1 MAETFNNTVQ
11 VLKND
16 VFMYPKDQ
24 ELTVD
29 ELKWLINRNEQIAND
44 KYDKLMAYYVGRHD
58 ILDKPNK
65 VSGAAPKLVNNM
77 PRYLVNTYNGFFTG
91 IPPKITLPNAS
102 ENETLQDWNNTNSI
116 FDKTSELSKQVDIF
130 GRSLFY
136 VYQDEEGNT
145 CVTVSSPTH
154 SFMIYDDTV
163 SHKPLAFARYYRTSK
178 SELKATIWYA
188 HHVVD
193 LINDSL
199 IDHVFD
205 DNEAKDGVNIYGQVP
220 AVEFYETEERESLY
234 GGGILT
240 LVDALDDTLS
250 QKLDNIN
257 YLADSYMY
265 LLGGRVDNDEIKLM
279 RLNRFIQVDGTDAV
293 NMKIGFLERPDGDN
307 IQEHMIEHLNQTIH
321 EDTGIPDMK
330 DEAFSGNSS
339 GVAIRY
345 KLMPMENRAM
355 TKERKFTQALRKLY
369 KIVFSPFTKVLDNP
383 DAWQDLSFKFTRN
396 IPANVADEVLT
407 AKNAEGIVS
416 HKTQLSMI
424 STVTDPQAELE
435 EVAKEKT
442 EAIKQAQNA
451 IGANPDLVNE
461 DETDEE
467 ED

>member
-1 MAETFNNTVQ
+1 MAETFNDTVQ

-16 VFMYPKDQ
+16 VFIYPKDQ
-24 ELTVD
+24 ELNVD

-65 VSGAAPKLVNNM
+65 VSGVAPKLVNNM

-163 SHKPLAFARYYRTSK
+163 SHKPLAFVRYYRTSK

-396 IPANVADEVLT
+396 IPANVADEVST

>member
-461 DETDEE
+461 DEIDEE

>member
-1 MAETFNNTVQ
+1 MAETFNDKVQ

-16 VFMYPKDQ
+16 VFLYPKNE
-24 ELTVD
+24 ELTVE
-29 ELKWLINRNEQIAND
+29 ELGWLIDRNEKIAQE
-44 KYDKLMAYYVGRHD
+44 KYDKLMAYYVGKHD
-58 ILDKPNK
+58 ILNKPNK
-65 VSGAAPKLVNNM
+65 VSGVSPKLVNNM

-91 IPPKITLPNAS
+91 IPPKITLPDEEA
-102 ENETLQDWNNTNSI
+102 NEILQDWNNANSI

-145 CVTVSSPTH
+145 CITVSSPTH

-163 SHKPLAFARYYRTSK
+163 SHRPLAFVRYSRTNKDGLS
-178 SELKATIWYA
+178 ATVWYE

-193 LINDSL
+193 LINDQL
-199 IDHVFD
+199 LDHIFD

-220 AVEFYETEERESLY
+220 AVEFFETEERESLY

-265 LLGGRVDNDEIKLM
+265 LLGGRIDPDEIQMM
-279 RLNRFIQVDGTDAV
+279 RLNRFIQVDGNDAI

-307 IQEHMIEHLNQTIH
+307 IQEHMIDHLNQTIH

-355 TKERKFTQALRKLY
+355 TKERKFTQGLRKLY
-369 KIVFSPFTKVLDNP
+369 KIVFSSFTNVLDKP
-383 DAWQDLSFKFTRN
+383 DAWRDLNFKFTRN
-396 IPANVADEVLT
+396 IPANLADEVAT

-416 HKTQLSMI
+416 QKTQLSMI
-424 STVTDPQAELE
+424 STVTDPQAELDE
-435 EVAKEKT
+435 IAKEKT
-442 EAIKQAQNA
+442 EAIKQVQSAMNST
-451 IGANPDLVNE
+451 PDLVNN
-461 DETDEE
+461 DEE
-467 ED
+467 

>member
-1 MAETFNNTVQ
+1 MAETFNDKVQ

-16 VFMYPKDQ
+16 VFLYPKNE
-24 ELTVD
+24 ELTVE
-29 ELKWLINRNEQIAND
+29 ELGWLIDRNEKIAQE
-44 KYDKLMAYYVGRHD
+44 KYDKLMAYYVGKHD
-58 ILDKPNK
+58 ILNKPNK
-65 VSGAAPKLVNNM
+65 VSGVSPKLVNNM

-91 IPPKITLPNAS
+91 IPPKITLPDEEA
-102 ENETLQDWNNTNSI
+102 NEILQDWNNANSI

-145 CVTVSSPTH
+145 CITVSSPTH

-163 SHKPLAFARYYRTSK
+163 SHRPLAFIRYSRTNKDGLS
-178 SELKATIWYA
+178 ATVWYE

-193 LINDSL
+193 LINDQL
-199 IDHVFD
+199 LDHIFD
-205 DNEAKDGVNIYGQVP
+205 DNEAKDGVNIYGRVP
-220 AVEFYETEERESLY
+220 AVEFFETEERESLY

-265 LLGGRVDNDEIKLM
+265 LLGGRIDPDEIQMM
-279 RLNRFIQVDGTDAV
+279 RLNRFIQVDGNDAI

-307 IQEHMIEHLNQTIH
+307 IQEHMIDHLNQTIH

-355 TKERKFTQALRKLY
+355 TKERKFTQGLRKLY
-369 KIVFSPFTKVLDNP
+369 KIVFSSFTNVLDKP
-383 DAWQDLSFKFTRN
+383 DAWRDLNFKFTRN
-396 IPANVADEVLT
+396 IPANLADEVAT

-416 HKTQLSMI
+416 QKTQLSMI
-424 STVTDPQAELE
+424 STVTDPQAELDE
-435 EVAKEKT
+435 IAKEKT
-442 EAIKQAQNA
+442 EAIKQVQSAMNST
-451 IGANPDLVNE
+451 PDLVNN
-461 DETDEE
+461 DEE
-467 ED
+467 

>member
-1 MAETFNNTVQ
+1 MAETFNDKVQ

-16 VFMYPKDQ
+16 VFLYPKNE
-24 ELTVD
+24 ELTVE
-29 ELKWLINRNEQIAND
+29 ELGWLIDRNEKIAQE
-44 KYDKLMAYYVGRHD
+44 KYDKLMAYYVGKHD
-58 ILDKPNK
+58 ILNKPNK
-65 VSGAAPKLVNNM
+65 VSGVSPKLVNNM

-91 IPPKITLPNAS
+91 IPPKITLPDEEA
-102 ENETLQDWNNTNSI
+102 NEILQDWNNANSI

-145 CVTVSSPTH
+145 CITVSSPTH

-163 SHKPLAFARYYRTSK
+163 SHRPLAFVRYSRTNKDGLS
-178 SELKATIWYA
+178 ATVWYE

-193 LINDSL
+193 LINDQL
-199 IDHVFD
+199 LDHIFD
-205 DNEAKDGVNIYGQVP
+205 DNEAKDGVNIYSQVP
-220 AVEFYETEERESLY
+220 AVEFFETEERESLY

-265 LLGGRVDNDEIKLM
+265 LLGGRIDPDEIQMM
-279 RLNRFIQVDGTDAV
+279 RLNRFIQVDGNDAI

-307 IQEHMIEHLNQTIH
+307 IQEHMIDHLNQTIH

-355 TKERKFTQALRKLY
+355 TKERKFTQGLRKLY
-369 KIVFSPFTKVLDNP
+369 KIVFSSFTNVLDKP
-383 DAWQDLSFKFTRN
+383 DAWRDLNFKFTRN
-396 IPANVADEVLT
+396 IPANLADEVAT

-416 HKTQLSMI
+416 QKTQLSMI
-424 STVTDPQAELE
+424 STVTDPQAELDE
-435 EVAKEKT
+435 IAREKT
-442 EAIKQAQNA
+442 EAIKQVQSAMNST
-451 IGANPDLVNE
+451 PDLVNN
-461 DETDEE
+461 DEE
-467 ED
+467 

>member
-1 MAETFNNTVQ
+1 MAETFNDKVQ

-16 VFMYPKDQ
+16 VFLYPKNE
-24 ELTVD
+24 ELTIE
-29 ELKWLINRNEQIAND
+29 ELGWLIDRNEKIAQE
-44 KYDKLMAYYVGRHD
+44 KYDKLMAYYVGKHD

-65 VSGAAPKLVNNM
+65 VSGVSPKLVNNM

-91 IPPKITLPNAS
+91 IPPKITLPDEEA
-102 ENETLQDWNNTNSI
+102 NEILQDWNNANSI

-145 CVTVSSPTH
+145 CITVSSPTH

-163 SHKPLAFARYYRTSK
+163 SHRPLAFVRYSRTNKDGLS
-178 SELKATIWYA
+178 ATVWYE

-193 LINDSL
+193 LVNDQL
-199 IDHVFD
+199 LDHIFD

-220 AVEFYETEERESLY
+220 AVEFFETEERESLY

-265 LLGGRVDNDEIKLM
+265 LLGGRVDPDEIQMM
-279 RLNRFIQVDGTDAV
+279 RLNRFIQVDGNDAI

-307 IQEHMIEHLNQTIH
+307 IQEHMIDHLNQTIH

-355 TKERKFTQALRKLY
+355 TKERKFTQGLRKLY
-369 KIVFSPFTKVLDNP
+369 KIVFSSFTNVLDKP
-383 DAWQDLSFKFTRN
+383 DAWRDLNFKFTRN
-396 IPANVADEVLT
+396 IPANLADEVAT

-416 HKTQLSMI
+416 QKTQLSMI
-424 STVTDPQAELE
+424 STVTDPQAELDE
-435 EVAKEKT
+435 ITKEKT
-442 EAIKQAQNA
+442 EAIKQVQSAMNST
-451 IGANPDLVNE
+451 PDLVNN
-461 DETDEE
+461 DEE
-467 ED
+467 

>member
-1 MAETFNNTVQ
+1 MAVTFNDKVQ

-16 VFMYPKDQ
+16 VFLYPKNE
-24 ELTVD
+24 ELTVE
-29 ELKWLINRNEQIAND
+29 ELGWLIDRNEKIAQE
-44 KYDKLMAYYVGRHD
+44 KYDKLMAYYVGKHD

-65 VSGAAPKLVNNM
+65 VSGVSPKLVNNM

-91 IPPKITLPNAS
+91 IPPKITLPDEEA
-102 ENETLQDWNNTNSI
+102 NEILQDWNNANSI

-145 CVTVSSPTH
+145 CITVSSPTH

-163 SHKPLAFARYYRTSK
+163 SHRPLAFVRYSRTNKDGLS
-178 SELKATIWYA
+178 ATVWYE

-193 LINDSL
+193 LINDQL
-199 IDHVFD
+199 LEHIFD

-220 AVEFYETEERESLY
+220 AVEFFETEERESLY

-265 LLGGRVDNDEIKLM
+265 LLGGRVDPDEIQMM
-279 RLNRFIQVDGTDAV
+279 RLNRFIQVDGNDAI

-307 IQEHMIEHLNQTIH
+307 IQEHMIDHLNQTIH

-355 TKERKFTQALRKLY
+355 TKERKFTQGLRKLY
-369 KIVFSPFTKVLDNP
+369 KIVFSSFTNVLDKP
-383 DAWQDLSFKFTRN
+383 DAWRDLNFKFTRN
-396 IPANVADEVLT
+396 IPANLADEVAT

-416 HKTQLSMI
+416 QKTQLSMI
-424 STVTDPQAELE
+424 STVTDPQAELDE
-435 EVAKEKT
+435 IAKEKT
-442 EAIKQAQNA
+442 EAIKQARNA
-451 IGANPDLVNE
+451 MGSNPDLVNN
-461 DETDEE
+461 DEE
-467 ED
+467 

>member
-1 MAETFNNTVQ
+1 MVEVFNDKVQ
-11 VLKND
+11 VQKND
-16 VFMYPKDQ
+16 VFLYVKDE
-24 ELTVD
+24 ELSME
-29 ELKWLINRNEQIAND
+29 ELKWLIDKNEKISET
-44 KYDKLMAYYVGRHD
+44 KYDRLMAYYVGKHD
-58 ILDKPNK
+58 ILNKPDK

-91 IPPKITLPNAS
+91 IPPKISLPEDG
-102 ENETLQDWNNTNSI
+102 ENDQLQEWNQTNSI

-163 SHKPLAFARYYRTSK
+163 SHKALAFVTYSRDSKGLHATVWYRN
-178 SELKATIWYA
+178 
-188 HHVVD
+188 HVVD
-193 LINDSL
+193 LNNDVL
-199 IDHVFD
+199 TDHVFD

-220 AVEFYETEERESLY
+220 AVEFYETEERESIY

-265 LLGGRVDNDEIKLM
+265 LLGGHVEDKDILQM
-279 RLNRFIQVDGTDAV
+279 RLNRFIQVDGVDAT
-293 NMKIGFLERPDGDN
+293 NLKIGFLERPDGDN
-307 IQEHMIEHLNQTIH
+307 IQEHMIDHLNQTIH

-355 TKERKFTQALRKLY
+355 TKERKFTQSLRKLY
-369 KIVFSPFTKVLDNP
+369 KIIFSDFTNVLDNP
-383 DAWQDLSFKFTRN
+383 DAWRDLDFKFTRN
-396 IPANVADEVLT
+396 IPANLSDEVST
-407 AKNAEGIVS
+407 AKTAEGIVS

-424 STVTDPQAELE
+424 STVTDPQAELDQIAE
-435 EVAKEKT
+435 EKK
-442 EAIKQAQNA
+442 EAIKQAQDA
-451 IGANPDLVNE
+451 MGATPDYLE
-461 DETDEE
+461 DDDPDGEE
-467 ED
+467 E

>member
-1 MAETFNNTVQ
+1 MAETFNDKVQ

-16 VFMYPKDQ
+16 VFLYPKKE
-24 ELTVD
+24 ELTVE
-29 ELKWLINRNEQIAND
+29 ELGWLIDLNEKIAQE
-44 KYDKLMAYYVGRHD
+44 KYDKLMAYYVGKHD
-58 ILDKPNK
+58 ILNKPNK
-65 VSGAAPKLVNNM
+65 VSGVSPKLVNNM

-91 IPPKITLPNAS
+91 IPPKITLPDEEA
-102 ENETLQDWNNTNSI
+102 NEILQDWNNANSI

-145 CVTVSSPTH
+145 CITVSSPTH

-163 SHKPLAFARYYRTSK
+163 SHRPLAFVRYSRTNKDGLS
-178 SELKATIWYA
+178 ATVWYE

-193 LINDSL
+193 LINDQL
-199 IDHVFD
+199 LDHIFD

-220 AVEFYETEERESLY
+220 AVEFFETEERESLY

-265 LLGGRVDNDEIKLM
+265 LLGGRIDPDEIQMM
-279 RLNRFIQVDGTDAV
+279 RLNRFIQVDGNDAI

-307 IQEHMIEHLNQTIH
+307 IQEHMIDHLNQTIH

-355 TKERKFTQALRKLY
+355 TKERKFTQGLRKLY
-369 KIVFSPFTKVLDNP
+369 KIVFSSFTNVLDKP
-383 DAWQDLSFKFTRN
+383 DAWRDLNFKFTRN
-396 IPANVADEVLT
+396 IPANLADEVAT

-416 HKTQLSMI
+416 QKTQLSMI
-424 STVTDPQAELE
+424 STVTDPQAELDE
-435 EVAKEKT
+435 IAKEKT
-442 EAIKQAQNA
+442 EAIKQVQSAMNST
-451 IGANPDLVNE
+451 PDLVNN
-461 DETDEE
+461 DEE
-467 ED
+467 

>member
-1 MAETFNNTVQ
+1 MAETFNDKVQ

-16 VFMYPKDQ
+16 VFLYPKNE
-24 ELTVD
+24 ELTVE
-29 ELKWLINRNEQIAND
+29 ELGWLIDRNEKIAQE
-44 KYDKLMAYYVGRHD
+44 KYDKLMAYYVGKHD

-65 VSGAAPKLVNNM
+65 VSGVSPKLVNNM

-91 IPPKITLPNAS
+91 IPPKITLPDEEA
-102 ENETLQDWNNTNSI
+102 NEILQDWNNANSI

-145 CVTVSSPTH
+145 CITVSSPTH

-163 SHKPLAFARYYRTSK
+163 SHRPLAFVRYYRTSK
-178 SELKATIWYA
+178 SELKATVWYA

-193 LINDSL
+193 LVKDTL
-199 IDHVFD
+199 LDHVFD

-265 LLGGRVDNDEIKLM
+265 LLGGHVDNDEIKLM
-279 RLNRFIQVDGTDAV
+279 RLNRFIQVDGADAV

-369 KIVFSPFTKVLDNP
+369 RIVFSSFTKVLDNP
-383 DAWQDLSFKFTRN
+383 DAWQNLNFKFTRN
-396 IPANVADEVLT
+396 IPANVADEVST

-435 EVAKEKT
+435 EIAKEKVD
-442 EAIKQAQNA
+442 AIKQAQDA
-451 IGANPDLVNE
+451 IGSNPDLLNRN
-461 DETDEE
+461 ETDEE
-467 ED
+467 KD

>member
-16 VFMYPKDQ
+16 VFIYPKDQ

-396 IPANVADEVLT
+396 IPTNVADEVLT

>member
-1 MAETFNNTVQ
+1 MAETFNDKVQ

-16 VFMYPKDQ
+16 VFLYPKNE
-24 ELTVD
+24 ELTVE
-29 ELKWLINRNEQIAND
+29 ELGWLIDRNEKIAQE
-44 KYDKLMAYYVGRHD
+44 KYDKLMAYYVGKHD
-58 ILDKPNK
+58 ILNKPNK
-65 VSGAAPKLVNNM
+65 VSGVSPKLVNNM

-91 IPPKITLPNAS
+91 IPPKITLPDEEA
-102 ENETLQDWNNTNSI
+102 NEILQDWNNANSI

-145 CVTVSSPTH
+145 CITVSSPTH

-163 SHKPLAFARYYRTSK
+163 SHRPLAFVRYSRTNKDGLS
-178 SELKATIWYA
+178 ATVWYE

-193 LINDSL
+193 LINDQL
-199 IDHVFD
+199 LDHIFD

-220 AVEFYETEERESLY
+220 AVEFFETEERESLY

-265 LLGGRVDNDEIKLM
+265 LLGGRIDPDEIQMM
-279 RLNRFIQVDGTDAV
+279 RLNRFIQVDGNDAI

-307 IQEHMIEHLNQTIH
+307 IQEHMIDHLNQTIH

-355 TKERKFTQALRKLY
+355 TKERKFTQGLRKLY
-369 KIVFSPFTKVLDNP
+369 KIVFSSFTNVLDKP
-383 DAWQDLSFKFTRN
+383 DAWRDLNFKFTRN
-396 IPANVADEVLT
+396 IPANLADEVAT

-416 HKTQLSMI
+416 QKTQLSMI
-424 STVTDPQAELE
+424 STVTDPQAELDE
-435 EVAKEKT
+435 IAKEKT
-442 EAIKQAQNA
+442 EAIKQARNA
-451 IGANPDLVNE
+451 MGSNPDLVNN
-461 DETDEE
+461 DEE
-467 ED
+467 

>member
-1 MAETFNNTVQ
+1 MAETFNDKVQ
-11 VLKND
+11 VLKNN
-16 VFMYPKDQ
+16 VFLYPKNE
-24 ELTVD
+24 ELTVE
-29 ELKWLINRNEQIAND
+29 ELGWLIDRNEKIAQE
-44 KYDKLMAYYVGRHD
+44 KYDKLMAYYVGKHD
-58 ILDKPNK
+58 ILNKPNK
-65 VSGAAPKLVNNM
+65 VSGVSPKLVNNM

-91 IPPKITLPNAS
+91 IPPKITLPNEEA
-102 ENETLQDWNNTNSI
+102 NEILQDWNNANSI

-145 CVTVSSPTH
+145 CITVSSPTH

-163 SHKPLAFARYYRTSK
+163 SHRPLAFVRYSRTNKDGLS
-178 SELKATIWYA
+178 ATVWYE

-193 LINDSL
+193 LINDQL
-199 IDHVFD
+199 LDHIFD

-220 AVEFYETEERESLY
+220 AVEFFETEERESLY

-265 LLGGRVDNDEIKLM
+265 LLGGRIDPDEIQMM
-279 RLNRFIQVDGTDAV
+279 RLNRFIQVDGNDAI

-307 IQEHMIEHLNQTIH
+307 IQEHMIDHLNQTIH

-355 TKERKFTQALRKLY
+355 TKERKFTQGLRKLY
-369 KIVFSPFTKVLDNP
+369 KIVFSSFTNVLDKP
-383 DAWQDLSFKFTRN
+383 DAWRDLNFKFTRN
-396 IPANVADEVLT
+396 IPANLADEVAT

-416 HKTQLSMI
+416 QKTQLSMI
-424 STVTDPQAELE
+424 STVTDPQAELDE
-435 EVAKEKT
+435 IAKEKT
-442 EAIKQAQNA
+442 EAIKQVQSAMNST
-451 IGANPDLVNE
+451 PDLVNN
-461 DETDEE
+461 DEE
-467 ED
+467 

>member
-1 MAETFNNTVQ
+1 MAETFNDKVQ

-16 VFMYPKDQ
+16 VFLYPKNE
-24 ELTVD
+24 ELTVE
-29 ELKWLINRNEQIAND
+29 ELGWLIDRNEKIAQE
-44 KYDKLMAYYVGRHD
+44 KYDKLMAYYVGKHD
-58 ILDKPNK
+58 ILNKPNK
-65 VSGAAPKLVNNM
+65 VSGVSPKLVNNM

-91 IPPKITLPNAS
+91 IPPKITLPDEEA
-102 ENETLQDWNNTNSI
+102 NEILQDWNNANSI

-145 CVTVSSPTH
+145 CITVSSPTH

-163 SHKPLAFARYYRTSK
+163 SHRPLAFVRYSRTNKDGLS
-178 SELKATIWYA
+178 ATVWYE

-193 LINDSL
+193 LINDQL
-199 IDHVFD
+199 LDHIFD

-220 AVEFYETEERESLY
+220 AVEFFETEERESLY

-265 LLGGRVDNDEIKLM
+265 LLGGRIDPDEIQMM
-279 RLNRFIQVDGTDAV
+279 RLNRFIQVDGNDAI

-307 IQEHMIEHLNQTIH
+307 IQEHMIDHLNQTIH

-355 TKERKFTQALRKLY
+355 TKERKFTQGLRKLY
-369 KIVFSPFTKVLDNP
+369 KIVFSSFTNVLDKP
-383 DAWQDLSFKFTRN
+383 DAWRDLNFKFTRN
-396 IPANVADEVLT
+396 IPANLADEVAT

-416 HKTQLSMI
+416 QKTQLSMI
-424 STVTDPQAELE
+424 STVTDPQAELDE
-435 EVAKEKT
+435 IAKEKT
-442 EAIKQAQNA
+442 EAIKQIQSAMNST
-451 IGANPDLVNE
+451 PDLVNN
-461 DETDEE
+461 DEE
-467 ED
+467 

>member
-16 VFMYPKDQ
+16 VFIYPKDQ

>member
-1 MAETFNNTVQ
+1 MAETFNDKVQ

-16 VFMYPKDQ
+16 VFLYPKNE
-24 ELTVD
+24 ELTVE
-29 ELKWLINRNEQIAND
+29 ELGWLIDRNEKIAQE
-44 KYDKLMAYYVGRHD
+44 KYDKLMAYYVGKHD
-58 ILDKPNK
+58 ILNKPNK
-65 VSGAAPKLVNNM
+65 VSGVSPKLVNNM

-91 IPPKITLPNAS
+91 IPPKITLPDEEA
-102 ENETLQDWNNTNSI
+102 NEILQDWNNANSI

-145 CVTVSSPTH
+145 CITVSSPTH

-163 SHKPLAFARYYRTSK
+163 SHRPLAFVRYSRTNKDGLS
-178 SELKATIWYA
+178 ATVWYE

-193 LINDSL
+193 LINDQL
-199 IDHVFD
+199 LDHIFD

-220 AVEFYETEERESLY
+220 AVEFFETEERESLY

-265 LLGGRVDNDEIKLM
+265 LLGGRIDPDEIQMM
-279 RLNRFIQVDGTDAV
+279 RLNRFIQVDGNDAI

-307 IQEHMIEHLNQTIH
+307 IQEHMIDHLNQTIH

-355 TKERKFTQALRKLY
+355 TKERKFTQGLRKLY
-369 KIVFSPFTKVLDNP
+369 KIVFSSFTNVLDKP
-383 DAWQDLSFKFTRN
+383 DAWRDLNFKFTRN
-396 IPANVADEVLT
+396 IPANLADEVAT

-416 HKTQLSMI
+416 QKTQLSMI
-424 STVTDPQAELE
+424 STITDPQAELDE
-435 EVAKEKT
+435 IAKEKT
-442 EAIKQAQNA
+442 EAIKQVQSAMNST
-451 IGANPDLVNE
+451 PDLVNN
-461 DETDEE
+461 DEE
-467 ED
+467 

>member
-1 MAETFNNTVQ
+1 MAETFNDKVQ

-16 VFMYPKDQ
+16 VFLYPKNE
-24 ELTVD
+24 ELTVE
-29 ELKWLINRNEQIAND
+29 ELGWLIDRNEKIAQE
-44 KYDKLMAYYVGRHD
+44 KYDKLMAYYVGKHD
-58 ILDKPNK
+58 ILNKPNK
-65 VSGAAPKLVNNM
+65 VSGVSPKLVNNM

-91 IPPKITLPNAS
+91 IPPKITLPDEEA
-102 ENETLQDWNNTNSI
+102 NEILQDWNNANSI

-145 CVTVSSPTH
+145 CITVSSPTH

-163 SHKPLAFARYYRTSK
+163 SHRPLAFVRYSRTNKDGLS
-178 SELKATIWYA
+178 ATVWYE

-193 LINDSL
+193 LINDQL
-199 IDHVFD
+199 LDHIFD
-205 DNEAKDGVNIYGQVP
+205 DNEAKDGVNIYGRVP
-220 AVEFYETEERESLY
+220 AVEFFETEERESLY

-265 LLGGRVDNDEIKLM
+265 LLGGRIDPDEIQMM
-279 RLNRFIQVDGTDAV
+279 RLNRFIQVDGNDAI

-307 IQEHMIEHLNQTIH
+307 IQEHMIDHLNQTIH

-355 TKERKFTQALRKLY
+355 TKERKFTQGLRKLY
-369 KIVFSPFTKVLDNP
+369 KIVFSSFTNVLDKP
-383 DAWQDLSFKFTRN
+383 DAWRDLNFKFTRN
-396 IPANVADEVLT
+396 IPANLADEVAT

-416 HKTQLSMI
+416 QKTQLSMI
-424 STVTDPQAELE
+424 STVTDPQAELDE
-435 EVAKEKT
+435 IAKEKT
-442 EAIKQAQNA
+442 EAIKQVQSAMNST
-451 IGANPDLVNE
+451 PDLVNN
-461 DETDEE
+461 DEE
-467 ED
+467 

>member
-1 MAETFNNTVQ
+1 MAETFNDKVQ

-16 VFMYPKDQ
+16 VFLYPKNE
-24 ELTVD
+24 ELTVE
-29 ELKWLINRNEQIAND
+29 ELGWLIDLNEKIAQE
-44 KYDKLMAYYVGRHD
+44 KYDKLMAYYVGKHD

-65 VSGAAPKLVNNM
+65 VSGVSPKLVNNM

-91 IPPKITLPNAS
+91 IPPKITLPDEEA
-102 ENETLQDWNNTNSI
+102 NEILQDWNNANSI

-145 CVTVSSPTH
+145 CITVSSPTH

-163 SHKPLAFARYYRTSK
+163 GHRPLAFVRYSRTNKDGLS
-178 SELKATIWYA
+178 ATVWYE

-193 LINDSL
+193 LINDQL
-199 IDHVFD
+199 LDHIFD
-205 DNEAKDGVNIYGQVP
+205 DNEAKNGVNIYGQVP
-220 AVEFYETEERESLY
+220 AVEFFETEERESLY

-265 LLGGRVDNDEIKLM
+265 LLGGRVDPDEIQMM
-279 RLNRFIQVDGTDAV
+279 RLNRFIQVDGNDAI

-307 IQEHMIEHLNQTIH
+307 IQEHMIDHLNQTIH

-355 TKERKFTQALRKLY
+355 TKERKFTQGLRKLY
-369 KIVFSPFTKVLDNP
+369 KIVFSSFTNVLDKP
-383 DAWQDLSFKFTRN
+383 DAWRDLNFKFIRN
-396 IPANVADEVLT
+396 IPANLADEVAT

-416 HKTQLSMI
+416 QKTQLSMI
-424 STVTDPQAELE
+424 STITDPQTELDE
-435 EVAKEKT
+435 IAKEKT
-442 EAIKQAQNA
+442 EAIKQARNA
-451 IGANPDLVNE
+451 MGSNPDLVNN
-461 DETDEE
+461 DEE
-467 ED
+467 

>member
-1 MAETFNNTVQ
+1 MAVTFNDKVQ

-16 VFMYPKDQ
+16 VFLYPKNE
-24 ELTVD
+24 ELTVE
-29 ELKWLINRNEQIAND
+29 ELGWLIDRNEKIAQE
-44 KYDKLMAYYVGRHD
+44 KYDKLMAYYVGKHD

-65 VSGAAPKLVNNM
+65 VSGVSPKLVNNM

-91 IPPKITLPNAS
+91 IPPKITLPDEEA
-102 ENETLQDWNNTNSI
+102 NEILQDWNNANSI

-145 CVTVSSPTH
+145 CITVSSPTH

-163 SHKPLAFARYYRTSK
+163 SHRPLAFVRYSRTNKDGLS
-178 SELKATIWYA
+178 ATVWYE

-193 LINDSL
+193 LINDQL
-199 IDHVFD
+199 LDHIFD

-220 AVEFYETEERESLY
+220 AVEFFETEERESLY

-265 LLGGRVDNDEIKLM
+265 LLGGRIDPDEIQMM
-279 RLNRFIQVDGTDAV
+279 RLNRFIQVDGNDAI

-307 IQEHMIEHLNQTIH
+307 IQEHMIDHLNQTIH

-355 TKERKFTQALRKLY
+355 TKERKFTQGLRKLY
-369 KIVFSPFTKVLDNP
+369 KIVFSSFTNVLDKP
-383 DAWQDLSFKFTRN
+383 DAWRDLNFKFTRN
-396 IPANVADEVLT
+396 IPANLADEVAT

-416 HKTQLSMI
+416 QKTQLSMI
-424 STVTDPQAELE
+424 STITDPQAELDE
-435 EVAKEKT
+435 IAKEKT
-442 EAIKQAQNA
+442 EAIKQVQSAMNST
-451 IGANPDLVNE
+451 PDLVNN
-461 DETDEE
+461 DEE
-467 ED
+467 

>member
-1 MAETFNNTVQ
+1 MAETFNDKVQ

-16 VFMYPKDQ
+16 VFLYPKNE
-24 ELTVD
+24 ELTVE
-29 ELKWLINRNEQIAND
+29 ELGWLIDRNEKIAQE
-44 KYDKLMAYYVGRHD
+44 KYDKLMAYYVGKHD

-65 VSGAAPKLVNNM
+65 VSGVSPKLVNNM

-91 IPPKITLPNAS
+91 IPPKITLPDEEA
-102 ENETLQDWNNTNSI
+102 NEILQDWNNANSI

-145 CVTVSSPTH
+145 CITVSSPTH

-163 SHKPLAFARYYRTSK
+163 SHRPLAFVRYSRTNKDGLS
-178 SELKATIWYA
+178 ATVWYE

-193 LINDSL
+193 LINDQL
-199 IDHVFD
+199 LDHIFD
-205 DNEAKDGVNIYGQVP
+205 DNEAKNGVNIYGQVP
-220 AVEFYETEERESLY
+220 AVEFFETEERESLY

-265 LLGGRVDNDEIKLM
+265 LLGGRVDPDEIQMM
-279 RLNRFIQVDGTDAV
+279 RLNRFIQVDGNDAI

-307 IQEHMIEHLNQTIH
+307 IQEHMIDHLNQTIH

-355 TKERKFTQALRKLY
+355 TKERKFTQGLRKLY
-369 KIVFSPFTKVLDNP
+369 KIVFSSFTNVLDKP
-383 DAWQDLSFKFTRN
+383 DAWRDLNFKFTRN
-396 IPANVADEVLT
+396 IPANLADEVAT

-416 HKTQLSMI
+416 QKTQLSMI
-424 STVTDPQAELE
+424 STITDPQTELDE
-435 EVAKEKT
+435 IAKEKT
-442 EAIKQAQNA
+442 EAIKQARNA
-451 IGANPDLVNE
+451 MGSNPDLVNN
-461 DETDEE
+461 DEE
-467 ED
+467 

>member
-1 MAETFNNTVQ
+1 MAETFNDKVQ

-16 VFMYPKDQ
+16 VFLYPKNE
-24 ELTVD
+24 ELTVE
-29 ELKWLINRNEQIAND
+29 ELEWLIDRNEKIAQE
-44 KYDKLMAYYVGRHD
+44 KYDKLMAYYVGKHD
-58 ILDKPNK
+58 ILNKPNK
-65 VSGAAPKLVNNM
+65 VSGVSPKLVNNM

-91 IPPKITLPNAS
+91 IPPKITLPDEEA
-102 ENETLQDWNNTNSI
+102 NEILQDWNNANSI

-145 CVTVSSPTH
+145 CITVSSPTH

-163 SHKPLAFARYYRTSK
+163 SHRPLAFVRYSRTNKDGLS
-178 SELKATIWYA
+178 ATVWYE

-193 LINDSL
+193 LINDQL
-199 IDHVFD
+199 LDHIFD

-220 AVEFYETEERESLY
+220 AVEFFETEERESLY

-265 LLGGRVDNDEIKLM
+265 LLGGRIDPDEIQMM
-279 RLNRFIQVDGTDAV
+279 RLNRFIQVDGNDAI

-307 IQEHMIEHLNQTIH
+307 IQEHMIDHLNQTIH

-355 TKERKFTQALRKLY
+355 TKERKFTQGLRKLY
-369 KIVFSPFTKVLDNP
+369 KIVFSSFTNVLDKP
-383 DAWQDLSFKFTRN
+383 DAWRDLNFKFTRN
-396 IPANVADEVLT
+396 IPANLADEVAT

-416 HKTQLSMI
+416 QKTQLSMI
-424 STVTDPQAELE
+424 STITDPQAELDE
-435 EVAKEKT
+435 IAKEKT
-442 EAIKQAQNA
+442 EAIKQVQSAMNST
-451 IGANPDLVNE
+451 PDLVNN
-461 DETDEE
+461 DEE
-467 ED
+467 

>member
-1 MAETFNNTVQ
+1 MAETFNDKVQ

-16 VFMYPKDQ
+16 VFLYPKNE
-24 ELTVD
+24 ELTVE
-29 ELKWLINRNEQIAND
+29 ELGWLIDRNEKIAQE
-44 KYDKLMAYYVGRHD
+44 KYDKLMAYYVGKHD
-58 ILDKPNK
+58 ILNKPNK
-65 VSGAAPKLVNNM
+65 VSGVSPKLVNNM

-91 IPPKITLPNAS
+91 IPPKITLPDEEA
-102 ENETLQDWNNTNSI
+102 NEILQDWNNANSI

-145 CVTVSSPTH
+145 CITVSSPTH

-163 SHKPLAFARYYRTSK
+163 SHRPLAFVRYSRTNKDGLS
-178 SELKATIWYA
+178 ATVWYE

-193 LINDSL
+193 LINDQL
-199 IDHVFD
+199 LDHIFD
-205 DNEAKDGVNIYGQVP
+205 DNEAKDGVNIYSQVP
-220 AVEFYETEERESLY
+220 AVEFFETEERESLY

-265 LLGGRVDNDEIKLM
+265 LLGGRIDPDEIQMM
-279 RLNRFIQVDGTDAV
+279 RLNRFIQVDGNDAI

-307 IQEHMIEHLNQTIH
+307 IQEHMIDHLNQTIH

-355 TKERKFTQALRKLY
+355 TKERKFTQGLRKLY
-369 KIVFSPFTKVLDNP
+369 KIVFSSFTNVLDKP
-383 DAWQDLSFKFTRN
+383 DAWRDLNFKFTRN
-396 IPANVADEVLT
+396 IPANLADEVAT

-416 HKTQLSMI
+416 QKTQLSMI
-424 STVTDPQAELE
+424 STVTDPQAELDE
-435 EVAKEKT
+435 IAKEKT
-442 EAIKQAQNA
+442 EAIKQVQSAMNST
-451 IGANPDLVNE
+451 PDLVNN
-461 DETDEE
+461 DEE
-467 ED
+467 